1 MSKKIIVDCE
11 RMRYPNTGL
20 YHFCLQ
26 LGKALQVQTAKDS
39 EDVAFYIPK
48 TEKGVFGEKSEEMYR
63 HFMHKHLFP
72 NVSFADVWHCT
83 YQGSNYYP
91 FGRKIPV
98 ILTIHD
104 LNFLYDLNLP
114 EAKKRKFLLRL
125 QRKID
130 HAKHVVAISNF
141 VLEDLHKNLTMNGKA
156 CSVIYNGC
164 NVDDKIAITVPDK
177 LYDQPFLFT
186 IGTITEKKN
195 FQVLPALLVNND
207 LLLIIAGV
215 EDRTNFRL
223 VIEREARKWGVLDRV
238 IFTGAISENDKKWHL
253 DNCLAFVFP
262 STAEGFGLPVIEAM
276 YYGKPVILS
285 KCTSLPEIGGDCAY
299 YFDNFEPEHMQK
311 VLIDSLEDYNSNQPV
326 EKIKARA
333 RSFSWKEAAA
343 KYLALYRSLY

>member
-1 MSKKIIVDCE
+1 MVDCE

-26 LGKALQVQTAKDS
+26 LGKALQAQADHENEEVG
-39 EDVAFYIPK
+39 FYLPK
-48 TEKGVFGEKSEEMYR
+48 AEKGVFGDEAEEVYR
-63 HFMHKHLFP
+63 HFIHKHVFP
-72 NVSFADVWHCT
+72 RVSQVNLWHCT
-83 YQGSNYYP
+83 YQGTNYYP
-91 FGRKIPV
+91 FNKQIPV
-98 ILTIHD
+98 VLTIHD
-104 LNFLYDLNLP
+104 LNFLYDLNQS
-114 EAKKRKFLLRL
+114 EKKKNKYLGLL

-130 HAKHVVAISNF
+130 HASHVVAISNY
-141 VLEDLHKNLTMNGKA
+141 VMEDLRKNLSLAGKA

-164 NVDDKIAITVPDK
+164 NVDDDIPITVPERTYDK
-177 LYDQPFLFT
+177 PFLFT

-195 FQVLPALLVNND
+195 FQVLPSLLVDND
-207 LLLIIAGV
+207 LFLVIAGI

-223 VIEREARKWGVLDRV
+223 VIEAEARKWGVQDRV

-253 DNCLAFVFP
+253 DNCLAFLFP

-299 YFDNFEPEHMQK
+299 YFENFEPENMQK
-311 VLIDSLEDYNSNQPV
+311 ILAASLEDYNKNQPA
-326 EKIKARA
+326 EKIRARG
-333 RSFSWKEAAA
+333 RSFSWKDAAE